1 MRSSTM
7 NRNRDM
13 ATANRVSRNLVL
25 RMPKVK
31 RSQQS
36 PGEVEKMTATLR
48 NSQKKNYMKQ
58 IGVDHSQHTINSML
72 SPKLPKK
79 RHSRMIQQQ
88 QTSEGHHTSTFSP
101 PQHHTGHH

>member
-48 NSQKKNYMKQ
+48 NSQKKNYMK
-58 IGVDHSQHTINSML
+58 
-72 SPKLPKK
+72 
-79 RHSRMIQQQ
+79 
-88 QTSEGHHTSTFSP
+88 
-101 PQHHTGHH
+101 